1 MALPILNMLSQFSGI
16 KDKAPQLLGE
26 FLTSL
31 IEKHEGKLNATAGET
46 ELIYIMHPAPKDEDK
61 NRFIISIVA
70 IDSENRIKRVIE
82 SITLK
87 DAVQAILNN
96 LPNA

>member
-1 MALPILNMLSQFSGI
+1 MALPFLNMLTQFGGI

-26 FLTSL
+26 FLISL
-31 IEKHEGKLNATAGET
+31 IEKHKGELNAEAGEA
-46 ELIYIMHPAPKDEDK
+46 ELIYIMHPAPKSEDK

-70 IDSENRIKRVIE
+70 IDGENRIKRVIE

-96 LPNA
+96 LPDA